1 MCKTAFISLLNFCPL
16 PLICFYSRV
25 AQVNMAS
32 EDFLGAGIE
41 TRRCRAGAEGCVLGV
56 PCLHV
61 HSSLNFWVW
70 ACAAVE
76 SNMLC
81 TFCFFTA
88 QLKAAEDDLFGM
100 RLSCLSG
107 LCSETSVFR
116 ICMIPL
122 TVETEFWNAFC
133 SSTICRLN
141 VFRYQVW
148 FLTFFF
154 LFWGDMDV

>member
-1 MCKTAFISLLNFCPL
+1 MCKTAFFTLLNFCPL

-25 AQVNMAS
+25 AQVRAPSHLAS

-61 HSSLNFWVW
+61 HSSLKFWVW
-70 ACAAVE
+70 VCAAVE

-81 TFCFFTA
+81 TFFFLLLSSKLLRMTYLA
-88 QLKAAEDDLFGM
+88 WDWVACLVCALKHQF
-100 RLSCLSG
+100 
-107 LCSETSVFR
+107 SETAWSNWLLKLSFE
-116 ICMIPL
+116 M
-122 TVETEFWNAFC
+122 FW

-141 VFRYQVW
+141 
-148 FLTFFF
+148 FF
-154 LFWGDMDV
+154 L